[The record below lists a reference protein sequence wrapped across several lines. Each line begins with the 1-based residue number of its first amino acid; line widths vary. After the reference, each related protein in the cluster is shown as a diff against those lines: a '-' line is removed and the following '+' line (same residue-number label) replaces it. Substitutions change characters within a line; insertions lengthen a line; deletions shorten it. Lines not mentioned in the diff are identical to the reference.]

1 MYTELRKLNLFADN
15 SLDLDCLLLQIKSK
29 VTPKWYEF
37 GIALG
42 IGKELLEKCVQ
53 YSPEESIIEV
63 CDHWLR
69 NCRGQPTWSKVA
81 EALKKAGF
89 QKLASNI
96 EKVYETGNLVVIKQ
110 KVFHKLV
117 TFIFHRRV
125 ACRHQFERVS

>member
-1 MYTELRKLNLFADN
+1 MLTKLRKFDLFADN

-42 IGKELLEKCVQ
+42 IEKELLEKCVQ

-69 NCRGQPTWSKVA
+69 NRGGQPTWSKVA

-89 QKLASNI
+89 QQLATDI
-96 EKVYETGNLVVIKQ
+96 EKVYETGIY
-110 KVFHKLV
+110 
-117 TFIFHRRV
+117 
-125 ACRHQFERVS
+125 